1 MPVIDI
7 NEYLPN
13 ETILWI
19 SQQLETIN
27 INLST
32 LRGSDL
38 LADGSRLHFRVY
50 YQLRELVRRHVLSGQ
65 EPLLS
70 ETPQPLGGYESV
82 EERGGYFSGVLQ
94 QNRAYQESYENEPI
108 QELIFPPE
116 FQDIEEDSEWV
127 NGIDNGL
134 VQRDEVL

>member
-1 MPVIDI
+1 MPATDI

-19 SQQLETIN
+19 SQQLETID
-27 INLST
+27 IDLST

-38 LADGSRLHFRVY
+38 LADGSQLHFRVY

-65 EPLLS
+65 EPLLL

-82 EERGGYFSGVLQ
+82 EGRGGYFSRVLRE
-94 QNRAYQESYENEPI
+94 NRAYQESYENEPI
-108 QELIFPPE
+108 QELIFSPD
-116 FQDIEEDSEWV
+116 FQDVEDDREWV
-127 NGIDNGL
+127 NGIHDGL
-134 VQRDEVL
+134 IQQDEVL